1 MEKRNPH
8 IGSNFDDFLSDEGLL
23 AETAALAMARVI
35 AYELDEVRR
44 ARGLS
49 RETMA
54 ELMNVSRA
62 QLDRIL
68 DADDAGLS
76 LEMLF
81 RACHAVGCRANLQ
94 LVAA

>member
-8 IGSNFDDFLSDEGLL
+8 IGSNLDDFLSDKGLL

-35 AYELDEVRR
+35 AYELDEARR
-44 ARGLS
+44 ARGLGG
-49 RETMA
+49 EAMA

-62 QLDRIL
+62 QLDRVL

-76 LEMLF
+76 LEMLC
-81 RACHAVGCRANLQ
+81 RACHAVGCRVSLQ

>member
-1 MEKRNPH
+1 
-8 IGSNFDDFLSDEGLL
+8 
-23 AETAALAMARVI
+23 
-35 AYELDEVRR
+35 
-44 ARGLS
+44 
-49 RETMA
+49 MA

-76 LEMLF
+76 MEMLC
-81 RACHAVGCRANLQ
+81 RACHAVGYRVSLQ